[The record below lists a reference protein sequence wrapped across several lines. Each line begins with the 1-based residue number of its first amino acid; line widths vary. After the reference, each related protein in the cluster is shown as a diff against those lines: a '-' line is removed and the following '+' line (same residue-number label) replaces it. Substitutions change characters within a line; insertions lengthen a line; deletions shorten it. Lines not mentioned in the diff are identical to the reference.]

1 MSKKSGER
9 SPAKLFAKV
18 LVIAVIIGLVLCGLG
33 FNMLRHMNT
42 NEGEAAEEA
51 ETTFQNPITFV
62 ADLMSKEKDF
72 NMAFLGVDKD
82 GTRTDVIFVAHMDA
96 KNDKISLISVPRDTK
111 VDVCKE
117 VKSIIGNS
125 GYYVPDQCKINEVHA
140 YAKENGVKC
149 AIIQLEDL
157 LGIDIDY
164 YGKIDL
170 NGFVELV
177 DEVGGIDI
185 DVPSNMYY
193 QDPYQDLYINLQA
206 GPQHLDGEHAE
217 MLVRF
222 RSYPQGDVQR
232 VAVQQDFLKEVA
244 RKLLDPA
251 TVKSNI
257 TGYINIFVKYVDTNF
272 PLSALMKY
280 GNNFSKVNPD
290 DIVMETLP
298 GEGGYIGETSYYL
311 VNETEAKDAINRIFR
326 STGNNTGASA
336 NFDSRDFRIE
346 VCNGGYQNG
355 YAAKWRDI
363 LAEDGYNVVS
373 ITTLGGEKTSYTRI
387 IVSESGMGLDLLSYF
402 KKAEVM
408 EDVSMLNEGT
418 DIRII
423 LGTDE

>member
-9 SPAKLFAKV
+9 SPAKLFVKV

-33 FNMLRHMNT
+33 FSMLRRMNT
-42 NEGEAAEEA
+42 GEGETVEKPA
-51 ETTFQNPITFV
+51 FQNPITFV

-72 NMAFLGVDKD
+72 NMAFFGVDKD

-96 KNDKISLISVPRDTK
+96 KNDKISILSVPRDTK

-117 VKSIIGNS
+117 VKNIIGNS

-149 AIIQLEDL
+149 AVLQLEDL
-157 LGIDIDY
+157 LGINIDY
-164 YGKIDL
+164 YGKISLD
-170 NGFVELV
+170 GFVELI

-185 DVPSNMYY
+185 DVPSDMYY
-193 QDPYQDLYINLQA
+193 SDPHQDLYISLQA

-232 VAVQQDFLKEVA
+232 VAVQQIFLKEVA

-251 TVKSNI
+251 TVRSNI
-257 TGYINIFVKYVDTNF
+257 TGYINIFVKYVETDF
-272 PLSALMKY
+272 PLSAIMKY
-280 GNNFSKVNPD
+280 GNDFSKVNPD

-298 GEGGYIGETSYYL
+298 GEGGYIGETSYYH
-311 VNETEAKDAINRIFR
+311 VNEAEARDAINRTFR
-326 STGNNTGASA
+326 SSGSMGYSGKS
-336 NFDSRDFRIE
+336 DSRDCRIE
-346 VCNGGYQNG
+346 VSNGGYQNG
-355 YAAKWRDI
+355 YAGKWRDT
-363 LAEDGYNVVS
+363 LANDGYNVVS
-373 ITTLGGEKTSYTRI
+373 ITTYGGEKTSYTRI
-387 IVSESGMGLDLLSYF
+387 IVSGSGMGLDLLSYF
-402 KKAEVM
+402 KNAEVI